1 MALELSNGTAR
12 AHPIHL
18 HGHTL
23 TVLSASVL
31 PRPVHR
37 ADTVLVMP
45 NERVQ
50 TAFVADRPG
59 AWMIHCHVVEHQ
71 ETGMMGWFRVT

>member
-1 MALELSNGTAR
+1 M
-12 AHPIHL
+12 
-18 HGHTL
+18 

-31 PRPVHR
+31 ARPVHR

-50 TAFVADRPG
+50 TAFVAGQPG

-71 ETGMMGWFRVT
+71 ETGMMAWFRVS